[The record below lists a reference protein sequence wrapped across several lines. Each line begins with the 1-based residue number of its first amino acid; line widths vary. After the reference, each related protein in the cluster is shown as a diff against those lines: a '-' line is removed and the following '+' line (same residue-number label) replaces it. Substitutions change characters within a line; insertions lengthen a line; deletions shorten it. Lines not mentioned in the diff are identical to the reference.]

1 MLNVEC
7 WFSFHD
13 FGHDEQAVGP
23 GGRIAQGLVVRQR
36 RLDFIG
42 ARDVDHR
49 HGMGGRLH
57 AGDIQ
62 FIQLFDVAED
72 VTELRA

>member
-1 MLNVEC
+1 MAAWESSLDNLRYN
-7 WFSFHD
+7 
-13 FGHDEQAVGP
+13 EQAVGP

-57 AGDIQ
+57 AGDVE